1 MSFGAMVHEPCPV
14 KYSRRVAQET
24 GMKTRVGAQFGNASR
39 ISRFGHHG
47 PDTPTMAFPSCP
59 SSRPGVPAPD
69 ATLGPRF
76 PNPDPHESHAPILRL
91 GSAQS
96 VGERPRWQPTE
107 NRTARP
113 FSSAAPLKATRA
125 PRRIWQHILLLL
137 QQGRHFFSQVP
148 AATTYRYDMSVCVT
162 ARGL

>member
-1 MSFGAMVHEPCPV
+1 MPNYTIKRINPNLFPRCSKHSPFFTMSFGAMVHEPCPV

-96 VGERPRWQPTE
+96 VGERPRPAEGAFLLAPGTGHGGSQRKTE
-107 NRTARP
+107 ALFR
-113 FSSAAPLKATRA
+113 SL
-125 PRRIWQHILLLL
+125 
-137 QQGRHFFSQVP
+137 
-148 AATTYRYDMSVCVT
+148 
-162 ARGL
+162 